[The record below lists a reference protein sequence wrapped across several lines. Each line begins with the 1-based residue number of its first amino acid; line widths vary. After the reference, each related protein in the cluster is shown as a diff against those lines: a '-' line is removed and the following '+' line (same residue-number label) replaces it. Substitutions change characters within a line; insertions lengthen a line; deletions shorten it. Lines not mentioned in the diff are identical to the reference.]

1 MRNFIIV
8 LILLFIITASVISF
22 HNVVSPSME
31 DTLLEGDAFIVLN
44 FWYSFR
50 LPFIDRVIIKGFE
63 PAVNDLLIFKYPVD
77 PAQIHVKRCV
87 AVGGQTVQI
96 VEKKLFVDD
105 VEIPLPPKGKHDDP
119 EIIPE
124 GLYGSGKRD
133 FIPKVVIPDTAIYVM
148 GDNRDFSV
156 DSRIWGVLSK
166 ENIRGKVWFVL
177 LSLDPDVSWF
187 DFTRKVR
194 WKRMFKRIE

>member
-8 LILLFIITASVISF
+8 LILLFIITASVISL

-31 DTLLEGDAFIVLN
+31 DTLLEGDMFVVLN
-44 FWYSFR
+44 FWYGFR
-50 LPFIDRVIIKGFE
+50 LPFMDRVIIKGFE
-63 PAVNDLLIFKYPVD
+63 PVTDDLLIFKYPID
-77 PAQIHVKRCV
+77 PSQVHVKRCV
-87 AVGGQTVQI
+87 AVGGQTVEI

-105 VEIPLPPKGKHDDP
+105 IEIPLPPKGKHDDP

-133 FIPKVVIPDTAIYVM
+133 FIPEAVIPDTAIYVM

-156 DSRIWGVLSK
+156 DSRIWGFLS
-166 ENIRGKVWFVL
+166 NF
-177 LSLDPDVSWF
+177 F
-187 DFTRKVR
+187 
-194 WKRMFKRIE
+194 